1 MNKTFYIIVAA
12 ILVLVCLACIVIFS
26 DFSGLQ
32 TPEPT
37 HRICIQPAKHRIES
51 YEDYL
56 LYVNDNCSTL
66 PDNFIH
72 AGALQIIGG
81 FYAFE
86 YYDSHTY
93 FYGLSTETGNL
104 WFHIVHDGGSE
115 EDTDKVITFL
125 DRDLLGEDMCSLTQ
139 KKSGHI
145 KRNGLYYWYNSD
157 GKLRSIAWIVNGTYM
172 EWQAGSLEGTVLSG
186 LLSLDDEEFQ
196 ESAAVLTEA
205 FGFVP
210 SETPTPTTP

>member
-1 MNKTFYIIVAA
+1 MKKSVYFIMGSILLCIAIACVIVFSNLTGNKE
-12 ILVLVCLACIVIFS
+12 
-26 DFSGLQ
+26 
-32 TPEPT
+32 PEPT
-37 HRICIQPAKHRIES
+37 HRICIEPAKQRIES

-56 LYVNDNCSTL
+56 LYVNDNHSTL

-72 AGALQIIGG
+72 ADALQIIGD
-81 FYAFE
+81 FKAFA

-93 FYGLSTETGNL
+93 FYGLSAEAGNL

-115 EDTDKVITFL
+115 EDTDKVTTFL
-125 DRDLLGEDMCSLTQ
+125 DRDLLGEDMSSLTQ
-139 KKSGHI
+139 KKTGHI

-172 EWQAGSLEGTVLSG
+172 EWQDGSLDGTVLSG

-196 ESAAVLTEA
+196 ASVAVLTEA
-205 FGFVP
+205 FGFAP
-210 SETPTPTTP
+210 SETPSPTTP